1 MSKISLEGNASGSGT
16 LTIAAPNT
24 NSNFTLTLPTN
35 SGTIITGTLP
45 DGDLVGTTAT
55 QTLTNKSIVATQLTG
70 TIAAAR
76 LPAGSVLQVV
86 STTKTDVFSV
96 SLGAGATSS
105 AITGFSAA
113 ITPTSA
119 SNKILL
125 IASIN
130 GGSNGIVQ
138 GFILTRNGSTL
149 TSATGDADGSRS
161 RVTSASFPSGSPGAL
176 QVPVTYLDAPNT
188 TSEVTYEFLMVN
200 GSATTQTHY
209 INRSHQD
216 TDSSQRMRAI
226 STITVMEIAA

>member
-1 MSKISLEGNASGSGT
+1 VSKISIEGNASGTGT

-86 STTKTDVFSV
+86 STAKTDTFSV
-96 SLGAGATSS
+96 GGTTTFTEV
-105 AITGFSAA
+105 TGLTVN
-113 ITPTSA
+113 ITPTSS
-119 SNKILL
+119 SNKILVL
-125 IASIN
+125 AQVSVGTSSYTAYLRLRRDSTDILLADAA
-130 GGSNGIVQ
+130 GSRAITTV
-138 GFILTRNGSTL
+138 SM
-149 TSATGDADGSRS
+149 SSGDTDGSR
-161 RVTSASFPSGSPGAL
+161 RNQAIPI
-176 QVPVTYLDAPNT
+176 TYLDSPNT
-188 TSEVTYEFLMVN
+188 TSSVSYKIMLGARRTLDTV
-200 GSATTQTHY
+200 Y
-209 INRSHQD
+209 INRSGND
-216 TDSSQRMRAI
+216 NNAYTFDPRTT